1 MVVTAPRSSAG
12 KPIIMRTRTTHQG
25 GNAILEFAMVAPI
38 FVVMLFGVFTTGMSI
53 SKSQQVASLAREAGG
68 MFLRS
73 VDFSVPANQAMLIR
87 QAGSL
92 GMTADGGNGVI
103 FLSAI
108 KRIADS
114 DCLAAGVESR
124 NCPNLGFL
132 VVVKRQVVGNRSL
145 YQSAFGAP
153 KLIEADGTLLAAKYL
168 MDPACQ
174 APKFEALVSL
184 ANGEIAYLAEAFF
197 RTPQLDIP
205 GYKRDSTLYQRA
217 IF

>member
-1 MVVTAPRSSAG
+1 
-12 KPIIMRTRTTHQG
+12 MRTRTTRQS
-25 GNAILEFAMVAPI
+25 GNAILEFAMIAPLLVA
-38 FVVMLFGVFTTGMSI
+38 MLFGVFTTGMSI

-92 GMTADGGNGVI
+92 GMTAEGGNGVI
-103 FLSAI
+103 LLSAI
-108 KRIADS
+108 KRISAR
-114 DCLAAGVESR
+114 DCIAAGVEPR

-132 VVVKRQVVGNRSL
+132 VVVKRQAVGNRSL
-145 YQSAFGAP
+145 FQSTFGIP
-153 KLIEADGTLLAAKYL
+153 EHIELDGTILAAQYL
-168 MDPACQ
+168 SDPACQ
-174 APKFEALVSL
+174 AQKFDALVAL
-184 ANGEIAYLAEAFF
+184 AEGEIAYLAEAYF

-205 GYKRDSTLYQRA
+205 GYKRDSNIYQRA